1 VTSGRRLP
9 ARLLAALFALGGAG
23 LFAWVVRRTGV
34 PNILEGIQRVGWG
47 LAIVLA
53 FGGLRLA
60 IRTACWRLCMPPEST
75 LTFGRA
81 FSAFLAGDTAGT
93 ITPFGMLASEPTK
106 VFLVRHHLAPRD
118 SVTSLAAENII
129 YAASVVAMVAV
140 GLVVVLF
147 TVPLDDRWRMWLVA
161 ALAGLVAAAA
171 AGARLLRGTWSPSRG
186 ARPAWRERVAAARQA
201 VVGFTAAHPGRLWRV
216 FALDLGFHMI
226 AVLEAFMTLRWLL
239 GPPALG
245 FGEPGNS
252 PSLAQAI
259 AFEALNRVV
268 IVAFKFVPFRI
279 GVDEALTGAVAPILS
294 VNPAAGV
301 TLAVV
306 RKVRSL
312 FWAGVGLIV
321 IAAHPTREV
330 GAKSDGKS
338 VRGFWGEKRP
348 DTKDTTTAKD
358 TNSD

>member
-1 VTSGRRLP
+1 VTSGRRVR
-9 ARLLAALFALGGAG
+9 ARLLAALFTLGGAA

-34 PNILEGIQRVGWG
+34 TTILDGIQRVGWG

-60 IRTACWRLCMPPEST
+60 IRAACWRLCLAPGST
-75 LTFGRA
+75 LTFGQA
-81 FSAFLAGDTAGT
+81 FSAFLAGDTIGT
-93 ITPFGMLASEPTK
+93 ITPFGILASEPTK
-106 VFLVRHHLAPRD
+106 VFLARHHLAPRD
-118 SVTSLAAENII
+118 AVTSLAAENII
-129 YAASVVAMVAV
+129 YAASVLAMVAV

-147 TVPLDDRWRMWLVA
+147 TVPLDVRWRLWLIA
-161 ALAGLVAAAA
+161 ALAGLVIAGAAS
-171 AGARLLRGTWSPSRG
+171 ARLLRGTWDPSRG

-201 VVGFTAAHPGRLWRV
+201 VVGFSATHPGRLWRV
-216 FALDLGFHMI
+216 FGLDLGFHMI

-239 GPPALG
+239 GDTPSLG
-245 FGEPGNS
+245 VGEPGRS
-252 PSLAQAI
+252 PTLAQAI

-321 IAAHPTREV
+321 IAAHPTRP
-330 GAKSDGKS
+330 
-338 VRGFWGEKRP
+338 R
-348 DTKDTTTAKD
+348 
-358 TNSD
+358 